1 MAMKKYIILFMVAIL
16 ASCSD
21 MQLAESI
28 ADVKESE
35 LVKENANGSA
45 EINALVERARWGDGQ
60 AYLQL
65 ADCYRDG
72 IGVKKN
78 FLGMLAMVEQAR
90 EHGAIHSE
98 KEYMTQIPDDNDIKR
113 FCNLMDKS
121 CSQLIEEEDS
131 IIAQLATSDN
141 PDVLAIYGALRVES
155 GDSIRGFEIIRD
167 ASERGSDFA
176 ALLNALPDWKVNIQP
191 DNMKLEQLAERIPL
205 VYKLLG
211 KLSLK
216 PDENGIIDERKVA
229 YYYMKADEHALLSR
243 REARWLL
250 AYHKDVSIPQLTE
263 SDVKRLE
270 AFIRFPNERVEIVAD
285 TVSVDS
291 IRKDN
296 NHINNNR

>member
-1 MAMKKYIILFMVAIL
+1 MAMKKCIILFMVAIL

-21 MQLAESI
+21 TQLAESI

-35 LVKENANGSA
+35 LVKENATSSA
-45 EINALVERARWGDGQ
+45 EIKALVERARWGDGL

-90 EHGAIHSE
+90 VHGAIHDE
-98 KEYMTQIPDDNDIKR
+98 MEYVTKIPEDNDIKR
-113 FCNLMDKS
+113 FCDLMNKS
-121 CSQLIEEEDS
+121 CSQLIEEKDS
-131 IIAQLATSDN
+131 VMVQLATIDS
-141 PDVLAIYGALRVES
+141 PDVLAMYGVLCVES

-176 ALLNALPDWKVNIQP
+176 ALLNALLDWKGNIQP
-191 DNMKLEQLAERIPL
+191 DKMKLEQLAERIPL
-205 VYKLLG
+205 AYKLLG

-216 PDENGIIDERKVA
+216 PDENGIVDERKVA
-229 YYYMKADEHALLSR
+229 YYYMKADEHALLSQ
-243 REARWLL
+243 REAKWLL
-250 AYHKDVSIPQLTE
+250 AYHKDVSIPELTD

-270 AFIRFPNERVEIVAD
+270 SFIRTPGERVEIVAD

-291 IRKDN
+291 IELDN
-296 NHINNNR
+296 Q

>member
-1 MAMKKYIILFMVAIL
+1 MAMKKCVILFMVAIL

-21 MQLAESI
+21 TQLAESI

-35 LVKENANGSA
+35 LVKEDANGSA
-45 EINALVERARWGDGQ
+45 VINALVERARWGDGQ

-72 IGVKKN
+72 IGVKKD
-78 FLGMLAMVEQAR
+78 FLGMMVMVEQAR
-90 EHGAIHSE
+90 AHGAIHDE
-98 KEYMTQIPDDNDIKR
+98 KEYMAQIPDDNDIKR
-113 FCNLMDKS
+113 FCNLIDKS
-121 CSQLIEEEDS
+121 SDQLREGKDS
-131 IIAQLATSDN
+131 IMAQLATIDS
-141 PDVLAIYGALRVES
+141 PDAHALFGVLCVES

-176 ALLNALPDWKVNIQP
+176 ALLNALPDWKGNIQP
-191 DNMKLEQLAERIPL
+191 DKVKLEQLAERIPL
-205 VYKLLG
+205 AYNLLG
-211 KLSLK
+211 KLSMK

-250 AYHKDVSIPQLTE
+250 ACHKDVGIPQLTE

-270 AFIRFPNERVEIVAD
+270 AFISFPNERLEIVAD

-291 IRKDN
+291 IE
-296 NHINNNR
+296 

>member
-1 MAMKKYIILFMVAIL
+1 MAMKKCIILFMAAIL

-21 MQLAESI
+21 TQLAESI

-45 EINALVERARWGDGQ
+45 EIKALVERARWGDGL

-90 EHGAIHSE
+90 VHGAIHDE
-98 KEYMTQIPDDNDIKR
+98 MEYVTKIPEDNDIKR
-113 FCNLMDKS
+113 FCDLMNKS
-121 CSQLIEEEDS
+121 CSQLIEEKDS
-131 IIAQLATSDN
+131 VMVQLATIDS
-141 PDVLAIYGALRVES
+141 PDVLAMYGVLCVES

-176 ALLNALPDWKVNIQP
+176 ALLNALLDWKGNIQP
-191 DNMKLEQLAERIPL
+191 DKMKLEQLAERIPL
-205 VYKLLG
+205 AYKLLG

-216 PDENGIIDERKVA
+216 PDENGIVDERKVA
-229 YYYMKADEHALLSR
+229 YYYMKADEHALLSL
-243 REARWLL
+243 REAKWLL
-250 AYHKDVSIPQLTE
+250 AYHKDVSIPELTD

-270 AFIRFPNERVEIVAD
+270 SFIRTPGERVEIVAD

-291 IRKDN
+291 IELDN
-296 NHINNNR
+296 Q

>member
-1 MAMKKYIILFMVAIL
+1 MVAIL

-21 MQLAESI
+21 TQLAESI
-28 ADVKESE
+28 TDVKESE
-35 LVKENANGSA
+35 LVKENATGSA
-45 EINALVERARWGDGQ
+45 EIKALVERARWGDGQ

-90 EHGAIHSE
+90 VHGAIHDE
-98 KEYMTQIPDDNDIKR
+98 MEYVTKIPEDNDIKR
-113 FCNLMDKS
+113 FCDLMDKS
-121 CSQLIEEEDS
+121 CSQLIEEKDS
-131 IIAQLATSDN
+131 VMVQLATIDS
-141 PDVLAIYGALRVES
+141 PDVLAMYGVLCVES

-176 ALLNALPDWKVNIQP
+176 ALLNALLDWKGNIQP
-191 DNMKLEQLAERIPL
+191 DKMKLEQLAERIPL
-205 VYKLLG
+205 AYKLLG

-216 PDENGIIDERKVA
+216 PDENGIVDERKVA
-229 YYYMKADEHALLSR
+229 YYYMKADEHALLSQ
-243 REARWLL
+243 RESKWLL
-250 AYHKDVSIPQLTE
+250 AYHKDVSIPELTD

-270 AFIRFPNERVEIVAD
+270 SFICTPGERVEIVAD

-291 IRKDN
+291 IELDN
-296 NHINNNR
+296 Q

>member
-1 MAMKKYIILFMVAIL
+1 MAMKKCIILFMVAIL

-21 MQLAESI
+21 TQLAESI

-35 LVKENANGSA
+35 LVKENATGRA
-45 EINALVERARWGDGQ
+45 EIKALVERARWGDGQ

-90 EHGAIHSE
+90 VHGAIHDE
-98 KEYMTQIPDDNDIKR
+98 MEYVTKIPEDNDIKR
-113 FCNLMDKS
+113 FCDLMNKS
-121 CSQLIEEEDS
+121 CSQLIEEKDS
-131 IIAQLATSDN
+131 VMVQLATIDS
-141 PDVLAIYGALRVES
+141 PDVLAMYGVLCVES
-155 GDSIRGFEIIRD
+155 GDSIRGFEIIKD

-176 ALLNALPDWKVNIQP
+176 ALLNALLDWKGNIQP
-191 DNMKLEQLAERIPL
+191 DKMKLEQLAERIPL
-205 VYKLLG
+205 AYKLLG

-216 PDENGIIDERKVA
+216 PDENGIVDERKVA
-229 YYYMKADEHALLSR
+229 YYYMKADEHALLSQ
-243 REARWLL
+243 REAKWLL
-250 AYHKDVSIPQLTE
+250 AYHKDVSIPELTD

-270 AFIRFPNERVEIVAD
+270 SFIRTPGERVEIVAD

-291 IRKDN
+291 IELDN
-296 NHINNNR
+296 Q

>member
-1 MAMKKYIILFMVAIL
+1 MAMKKCIILFMAAIL

-21 MQLAESI
+21 MQLEESI

-72 IGVKKN
+72 IGVKKD
-78 FLGMLAMVEQAR
+78 FLGMMVMVEQAR
-90 EHGAIHSE
+90 AHGAIHDE
-98 KEYMTQIPDDNDIKR
+98 KEYMAQIPDDNDIKR
-113 FCNLMDKS
+113 FCNLIDKS
-121 CSQLIEEEDS
+121 SDQLREGKDS
-131 IIAQLATSDN
+131 IMAQLATIDS
-141 PDVLAIYGALRVES
+141 PDAHALFGVLCVES

-176 ALLNALPDWKVNIQP
+176 ALLNALPDWKGNIQP
-191 DNMKLEQLAERIPL
+191 DKMKLEQLAERIPL
-205 VYKLLG
+205 AYKLLG

-216 PDENGIIDERKVA
+216 PDENGIIDERKTA

-250 AYHKDVSIPQLTE
+250 AYHKDVGIPQLTE

-270 AFIRFPNERVEIVAD
+270 AFISFPNERLEIVAD
-285 TVSVDS
+285 TVSVDN
-291 IRKDN
+291 IE
-296 NHINNNR
+296 

>member
-1 MAMKKYIILFMVAIL
+1 MAMKKCIILFMVAIL

-21 MQLAESI
+21 TQLAESI

-45 EINALVERARWGDGQ
+45 EIKALVERARWGDGL

-90 EHGAIHSE
+90 VHGAIHDE
-98 KEYMTQIPDDNDIKR
+98 MEYVTKIPEDNDIKR
-113 FCNLMDKS
+113 FCDLMNKS
-121 CSQLIEEEDS
+121 CSQLIEEKDS
-131 IIAQLATSDN
+131 VMVQLATIDS
-141 PDVLAIYGALRVES
+141 PDVLAMYGVLCVES

-176 ALLNALPDWKVNIQP
+176 ALLNALLDWKGNIQP
-191 DNMKLEQLAERIPL
+191 DKMKLEQLAERIPL
-205 VYKLLG
+205 AYKLLG

-216 PDENGIIDERKVA
+216 PDENGIVDERKVA
-229 YYYMKADEHALLSR
+229 YYYMKADEHALLSQ
-243 REARWLL
+243 REAKWLL
-250 AYHKDVSIPQLTE
+250 AYHKDVSIPELTD

-270 AFIRFPNERVEIVAD
+270 LFICTPGERVEIVAD

-291 IRKDN
+291 IELDN
-296 NHINNNR
+296 Q

>member
-1 MAMKKYIILFMVAIL
+1 MAMKKCVILFMVAIL

-21 MQLAESI
+21 TQLAESI

-35 LVKENANGSA
+35 LVKEDANGSA
-45 EINALVERARWGDGQ
+45 VINALVERARWGDGQ

-72 IGVKKN
+72 IGVKKD
-78 FLGMLAMVEQAR
+78 FLGMMVMVEQAR
-90 EHGAIHSE
+90 AHGAIHDE
-98 KEYMTQIPDDNDIKR
+98 KEYMAQIPDDNDIKR
-113 FCNLMDKS
+113 FCNLINKS
-121 CSQLIEEEDS
+121 SDQLREGKDS
-131 IIAQLATSDN
+131 IMAQLATIDS
-141 PDVLAIYGALRVES
+141 PDAHALFGVLCVES

-167 ASERGSDFA
+167 ASERGSNFA
-176 ALLNALPDWKVNIQP
+176 ALLNALPDWKGNIQP
-191 DNMKLEQLAERIPL
+191 DKVKLEQLAERIPL
-205 VYKLLG
+205 AYNLLG

-216 PDENGIIDERKVA
+216 PDENGMIDERKVA

-250 AYHKDVSIPQLTE
+250 AYHKDVGIPQLTE

-291 IRKDN
+291 IE
-296 NHINNNR
+296 

>member
-1 MAMKKYIILFMVAIL
+1 MAMKKCIILFMVAIL

-21 MQLAESI
+21 TQLAESI

-35 LVKENANGSA
+35 LVKENATSSA
-45 EINALVERARWGDGQ
+45 EIKALVERARWGDGQ

-90 EHGAIHSE
+90 VHGAIHDE
-98 KEYMTQIPDDNDIKR
+98 MEYVTKIPEDNDIKR
-113 FCNLMDKS
+113 FCDLMNKS
-121 CSQLIEEEDS
+121 CSQLIEEKDS
-131 IIAQLATSDN
+131 VMVQLATIDS
-141 PDVLAIYGALRVES
+141 PDVLAMYGVLCVES

-176 ALLNALPDWKVNIQP
+176 ALLNALLDWKGNIQP
-191 DNMKLEQLAERIPL
+191 DKMKLEQLAERIPL
-205 VYKLLG
+205 AYKLLG

-216 PDENGIIDERKVA
+216 PDENGIVDERKVA
-229 YYYMKADEHALLSR
+229 YYYMKADEHALLSQ
-243 REARWLL
+243 REAKWLL
-250 AYHKDVSIPQLTE
+250 AYHKDVSIPELTD

-270 AFIRFPNERVEIVAD
+270 SFIRTPGERVEIVAD

-291 IRKDN
+291 IELDN
-296 NHINNNR
+296 Q

>member
-1 MAMKKYIILFMVAIL
+1 MAMKKCIILFMAAIL

-21 MQLAESI
+21 TQLAESI

-45 EINALVERARWGDGQ
+45 EIKALVERARWGDGL

-90 EHGAIHSE
+90 VHGAIHDE
-98 KEYMTQIPDDNDIKR
+98 MEYVTKIPEDNDIKR
-113 FCNLMDKS
+113 FCDLMNKS
-121 CSQLIEEEDS
+121 CSQLIEEKAS
-131 IIAQLATSDN
+131 VMVQLATIDS
-141 PDVLAIYGALRVES
+141 PDVLAMYGVLCVES

-176 ALLNALPDWKVNIQP
+176 ALLNALLDWKGNIQP
-191 DNMKLEQLAERIPL
+191 DKMKLEQLAERIPL
-205 VYKLLG
+205 AYKLLG

-216 PDENGIIDERKVA
+216 PDENGIVDERKVA
-229 YYYMKADEHALLSR
+229 YYYMKADEHALLSQ
-243 REARWLL
+243 REAKWLL
-250 AYHKDVSIPQLTE
+250 AYHKDVSIPELTD

-270 AFIRFPNERVEIVAD
+270 SFIRTPGERVEIVAD

-291 IRKDN
+291 IELDN
-296 NHINNNR
+296 Q

>member
-35 LVKENANGSA
+35 LVNENANGSA

-90 EHGAIHSE
+90 DHGVIHSE

-113 FCNLMDKS
+113 FFNLMDKS
-121 CSQLIEEEDS
+121 SSQLIEEKDS
-131 IIAQLATSDN
+131 IMAQLATIES
-141 PDVLAIYGALRVES
+141 PDAHALFGVLCVES
-155 GDSIRGFEIIRD
+155 GDSVRGFEIIRD

-176 ALLNALPDWKVNIQP
+176 ALLNALPDWKGNIQP
-191 DNMKLEQLAERIPL
+191 DKMKLEQLAERIPL
-205 VYKLLG
+205 AYNLLG

-243 REARWLL
+243 RGARWLL
-250 AYHKDVSIPQLTE
+250 AYHKDVGIPGLTE
-263 SDVKRLE
+263 SDVNRLE

>member
-1 MAMKKYIILFMVAIL
+1 MAMKKCIILFMVAIL

-21 MQLAESI
+21 TQLAESI
-28 ADVKESE
+28 ADVKESD

-90 EHGAIHSE
+90 VHGAIHDE
-98 KEYMTQIPDDNDIKR
+98 MEYVTKIPEDNDIKR
-113 FCNLMDKS
+113 FCDLMNKS
-121 CSQLIEEEDS
+121 CSQLIEEKDS
-131 IIAQLATSDN
+131 VMVQLATIDS
-141 PDVLAIYGALRVES
+141 PDVLAMYGVLCVES
-155 GDSIRGFEIIRD
+155 GDSIRGFEIIKD

-176 ALLNALPDWKVNIQP
+176 ALLNALLDWKGNIQP
-191 DNMKLEQLAERIPL
+191 DKMKLEKLAERIPL
-205 VYKLLG
+205 AYKLLG

-216 PDENGIIDERKVA
+216 PDENGIVDERKVA
-229 YYYMKADEHALLSR
+229 YYYMKADEHALLSQ
-243 REARWLL
+243 REAKWLL
-250 AYHKDVSIPQLTE
+250 AYHKDVSIPELTD

-270 AFIRFPNERVEIVAD
+270 SFIRTPGERVEIVAD

-291 IRKDN
+291 IELDN
-296 NHINNNR
+296 Q

>member
-1 MAMKKYIILFMVAIL
+1 MAMKKCIILFMVAIL

-21 MQLAESI
+21 TQLAESI

-35 LVKENANGSA
+35 LVKENATGSA
-45 EINALVERARWGDGQ
+45 EIKALVERARWGDGL

-90 EHGAIHSE
+90 VHGAIHDE
-98 KEYMTQIPDDNDIKR
+98 MEYVTKIPEDNDIKL
-113 FCNLMDKS
+113 FCDLMDKS
-121 CSQLIEEEDS
+121 CRQLIEEKDS
-131 IIAQLATSDN
+131 VMVQLATIDS
-141 PDVLAIYGALRVES
+141 PDVLAMYGVLCVES

-176 ALLNALPDWKVNIQP
+176 ALLNALLDWKGNIQP
-191 DNMKLEQLAERIPL
+191 DKMKLEQLAERIPL
-205 VYKLLG
+205 AYKLLG

-216 PDENGIIDERKVA
+216 PDENGIVDERKVA
-229 YYYMKADEHALLSR
+229 YYYMKADEHALLSQ
-243 REARWLL
+243 REAKWLL
-250 AYHKDVSIPQLTE
+250 AYHKDVSIPELTD

-270 AFIRFPNERVEIVAD
+270 SFICTPGERVEIVAD

-291 IRKDN
+291 IELDN
-296 NHINNNR
+296 Q

>member
-1 MAMKKYIILFMVAIL
+1 MAMKKCIILFMVAIL

-21 MQLAESI
+21 TQLAESI

-35 LVKENANGSA
+35 LVKENATGSA
-45 EINALVERARWGDGQ
+45 DIKALVERARWGDGL

-90 EHGAIHSE
+90 VHGAIHDE
-98 KEYMTQIPDDNDIKR
+98 MEYVTKIPEDNDIKR
-113 FCNLMDKS
+113 FCDLMDKS
-121 CSQLIEEEDS
+121 CSQLIEEKDS
-131 IIAQLATSDN
+131 VMVQLATIDS
-141 PDVLAIYGALRVES
+141 PDVLAMYGVLCVES
-155 GDSIRGFEIIRD
+155 GDSIRGFEIIKD

-176 ALLNALPDWKVNIQP
+176 ALLNALLDWKGNIQP
-191 DNMKLEQLAERIPL
+191 DKMKLEQLAERIPL
-205 VYKLLG
+205 AYKLLG

-216 PDENGIIDERKVA
+216 PDENGIVDERKVA

-250 AYHKDVSIPQLTE
+250 AYHKKDVGTPLLTE

-270 AFIRFPNERVEIVAD
+270 AFISFPNERLEIVAD

-291 IRKDN
+291 IE
-296 NHINNNR
+296 

>member
-1 MAMKKYIILFMVAIL
+1 MAIKKCIILFMAALL

-21 MQLAESI
+21 TQLSESI
-28 ADVKESE
+28 ADVKEAD

-72 IGVKKN
+72 IGVKKD
-78 FLGMLAMVEQAR
+78 FLGMMVMVEQAR
-90 EHGAIHSE
+90 AHGAIHDE

-121 CSQLIEEEDS
+121 SDQLREGNDS
-131 IIAQLATSDN
+131 IMAQLATIDS
-141 PDVLAIYGALRVES
+141 PDAHALFGVLCVEI

-176 ALLNALPDWKVNIQP
+176 ALLNALPDWKGNIQP
-191 DNMKLEQLAERIPL
+191 DKMKLEQLAERIPL
-205 VYKLLG
+205 AYKLLG

-216 PDENGIIDERKVA
+216 PDENGMIDERKVA

-250 AYHKDVSIPQLTE
+250 AYHKDVGIPGLTD

-270 AFIRFPNERVEIVAD
+270 AFIRFPNEIVEIIAD

-291 IRKDN
+291 IE
-296 NHINNNR
+296 

>member
-1 MAMKKYIILFMVAIL
+1 MAMKKCIILFMVAIL

-21 MQLAESI
+21 TQLAESI

-45 EINALVERARWGDGQ
+45 EIKALVERARWGDGL

-90 EHGAIHSE
+90 VHGAIHDE
-98 KEYMTQIPDDNDIKR
+98 MEYVTKIPEDNDIKR
-113 FCNLMDKS
+113 FCDLMDKS
-121 CSQLIEEEDS
+121 CSQLIEEKDS
-131 IIAQLATSDN
+131 VMVQLATIDS
-141 PDVLAIYGALRVES
+141 PDVLAMYGVLCVES

-176 ALLNALPDWKVNIQP
+176 ALLNALLDWKGNIQP
-191 DNMKLEQLAERIPL
+191 DKMKLEQLAERIPL
-205 VYKLLG
+205 AYKLLG

-216 PDENGIIDERKVA
+216 PDENGIVDERKVA
-229 YYYMKADEHALLSR
+229 YYYMKADEHALLSQ
-243 REARWLL
+243 REAKWLL
-250 AYHKDVSIPQLTE
+250 AYHKDVSIPELTD

-270 AFIRFPNERVEIVAD
+270 SFIRTPGERVETVAD

-291 IRKDN
+291 IELDN
-296 NHINNNR
+296 Q

>member
-1 MAMKKYIILFMVAIL
+1 MAMKKCIILFMVAIL

-21 MQLAESI
+21 TQLAESI

-45 EINALVERARWGDGQ
+45 EIMALVERARWGDGQ

-90 EHGAIHSE
+90 VHGAIHDE
-98 KEYMTQIPDDNDIKR
+98 MEYVTKIPEDNDIKR
-113 FCNLMDKS
+113 FCDLMDKS
-121 CSQLIEEEDS
+121 CSQLIEEKDS
-131 IIAQLATSDN
+131 VMVQLATIDS
-141 PDVLAIYGALRVES
+141 PDVLAMYGVLCVES

-176 ALLNALPDWKVNIQP
+176 ALLNALLDWKGNIQP
-191 DNMKLEQLAERIPL
+191 DKMKLEQLAERIPL
-205 VYKLLG
+205 AYKLLG

-216 PDENGIIDERKVA
+216 PDENGIVDERKVA
-229 YYYMKADEHALLSR
+229 YYYMKADEHALLSQ
-243 REARWLL
+243 REAKWLL
-250 AYHKDVSIPQLTE
+250 AYHKDVSIPELTD

-270 AFIRFPNERVEIVAD
+270 SFIRTPGERVEIVAD

-291 IRKDN
+291 IELDN
-296 NHINNNR
+296 Q

>member
-1 MAMKKYIILFMVAIL
+1 MVAIL

-21 MQLAESI
+21 TQLAESI

-35 LVKENANGSA
+35 LVKENATGSA
-45 EINALVERARWGDGQ
+45 EIKALVERARWGDGQ

-90 EHGAIHSE
+90 VHGAIHDE
-98 KEYMTQIPDDNDIKR
+98 MEYVTKIPEDNDIKR
-113 FCNLMDKS
+113 FCDPMDKS
-121 CSQLIEEEDS
+121 CSQLIEEKDS
-131 IIAQLATSDN
+131 VMVQLATIDS
-141 PDVLAIYGALRVES
+141 PDVLAMYGVLCVES

-176 ALLNALPDWKVNIQP
+176 ALLNALLDWKGNIQP
-191 DNMKLEQLAERIPL
+191 DKMKLEQLAERIPL
-205 VYKLLG
+205 AYKLLG

-216 PDENGIIDERKVA
+216 PDENGIVDERKVA
-229 YYYMKADEHALLSR
+229 YYYMKADEHALLSQ
-243 REARWLL
+243 REAKWLL
-250 AYHKDVSIPQLTE
+250 AYHKDVSIPELTD

-270 AFIRFPNERVEIVAD
+270 SFICTPGERVEIVAD

-291 IRKDN
+291 IELDN
-296 NHINNNR
+296 Q

>member
-1 MAMKKYIILFMVAIL
+1 MAMKKCIILFMAAIL

-21 MQLAESI
+21 TQLAESI

-45 EINALVERARWGDGQ
+45 EIKALVERARWGDGL

-65 ADCYRDG
+65 ADCYRDC

-90 EHGAIHSE
+90 VHGAIHDE
-98 KEYMTQIPDDNDIKR
+98 MEYVTKIPEDNDIKR
-113 FCNLMDKS
+113 FCDLMNKS
-121 CSQLIEEEDS
+121 CSQLIEEKDS
-131 IIAQLATSDN
+131 VMVQLATINS
-141 PDVLAIYGALRVES
+141 PDVLAMYGVLCVES

-176 ALLNALPDWKVNIQP
+176 ALLNALLDWKGNIQP
-191 DNMKLEQLAERIPL
+191 DKMKLEQLAERIPL
-205 VYKLLG
+205 AYKLLG

-216 PDENGIIDERKVA
+216 PDENGIVDERKVA
-229 YYYMKADEHALLSR
+229 YYYMKADEHALLSQ
-243 REARWLL
+243 REAKWLL
-250 AYHKDVSIPQLTE
+250 AYHKDVSIPELTD

-270 AFIRFPNERVEIVAD
+270 SFIRTPGERVEIVAD

-291 IRKDN
+291 IELDN
-296 NHINNNR
+296 Q

>member
-1 MAMKKYIILFMVAIL
+1 MAMKKCIILFMAAIL

-21 MQLAESI
+21 TQLAESI

-45 EINALVERARWGDGQ
+45 EIKALVERARWGDGQ

-90 EHGAIHSE
+90 VHGAIHDE
-98 KEYMTQIPDDNDIKR
+98 MEYVTKIPEDNDIKR
-113 FCNLMDKS
+113 FCDLMDKS
-121 CSQLIEEEDS
+121 CSQLIEEKDS
-131 IIAQLATSDN
+131 VMVQLATIDS
-141 PDVLAIYGALRVES
+141 PDVLAMYGVLCVES

-176 ALLNALPDWKVNIQP
+176 ALLNALLDWKGNIQP
-191 DNMKLEQLAERIPL
+191 DKMKLEQLAERIPL
-205 VYKLLG
+205 AYKLLG

-216 PDENGIIDERKVA
+216 PDENGIVDERKVA
-229 YYYMKADEHALLSR
+229 YYYMKADEHALLSQ
-243 REARWLL
+243 REAKWLL
-250 AYHKDVSIPQLTE
+250 AYHKDVSIPELTD

-270 AFIRFPNERVEIVAD
+270 SFIRTPGERVEIVAD

-291 IRKDN
+291 IELDN
-296 NHINNNR
+296 Q

>member
-1 MAMKKYIILFMVAIL
+1 MAMKKCIILFMAAIL

-21 MQLAESI
+21 TQLAESI

-35 LVKENANGSA
+35 LVKENATGSA
-45 EINALVERARWGDGQ
+45 DIKALVERARWGDGQ

-90 EHGAIHSE
+90 VHGAIHDE
-98 KEYMTQIPDDNDIKR
+98 MEYVTKIPEDNDIKR
-113 FCNLMDKS
+113 FCDLMNKS
-121 CSQLIEEEDS
+121 CSQLIEEKDS
-131 IIAQLATSDN
+131 VMVQLATIDS
-141 PDVLAIYGALRVES
+141 PDVLAMYGVLCVES

-176 ALLNALPDWKVNIQP
+176 ALLNALLDWKGNIQP
-191 DNMKLEQLAERIPL
+191 DKMKLEQLAERIPL
-205 VYKLLG
+205 AYKLLG

-216 PDENGIIDERKVA
+216 PDENGIVDERKVA
-229 YYYMKADEHALLSR
+229 YYYMKADEHALLSQ
-243 REARWLL
+243 REAKWLL
-250 AYHKDVSIPQLTE
+250 AYHKDVSIPELTD

-270 AFIRFPNERVEIVAD
+270 SFIRTPGERVEIVAD

-291 IRKDN
+291 IELDN
-296 NHINNNR
+296 Q

>member
-1 MAMKKYIILFMVAIL
+1 MAMKKCIILFMVAIL

-21 MQLAESI
+21 TQLAESI

-45 EINALVERARWGDGQ
+45 EIKALVERARWGDGL

-90 EHGAIHSE
+90 VHGAIHDE
-98 KEYMTQIPDDNDIKR
+98 MEYVTKIPEDNDIKR
-113 FCNLMDKS
+113 FCDLMNKS
-121 CSQLIEEEDS
+121 CSQLIEEKDS
-131 IIAQLATSDN
+131 VMVQLATIDS
-141 PDVLAIYGALRVES
+141 PDVLAMYGVLCVES

-176 ALLNALPDWKVNIQP
+176 ALLNVLLDWKGNIQP
-191 DNMKLEQLAERIPL
+191 DKMKLEQLAERIPL
-205 VYKLLG
+205 AYKLLG

-216 PDENGIIDERKVA
+216 PDENGIVDERKVA
-229 YYYMKADEHALLSR
+229 YYYMKADEHALLSQ
-243 REARWLL
+243 REAKWLL
-250 AYHKDVSIPQLTE
+250 AYHKDVSIPELTD

-270 AFIRFPNERVEIVAD
+270 SFIRTPGERVEIVAD

-291 IRKDN
+291 IELDN
-296 NHINNNR
+296 Q

>member
-1 MAMKKYIILFMVAIL
+1 MAMKKCIILFMVAIL

-21 MQLAESI
+21 TQLAESI

-78 FLGMLAMVEQAR
+78 FLGMLAMGEQAR
-90 EHGAIHSE
+90 VHGAIHDE
-98 KEYMTQIPDDNDIKR
+98 MEYVTKIPEDNDIKR

-176 ALLNALPDWKVNIQP
+176 ALLNALLDWKGNIQP
-191 DNMKLEQLAERIPL
+191 DKMKLEQLAERIPL
-205 VYKLLG
+205 AYKLLG

-216 PDENGIIDERKVA
+216 PDENGIVDERKVA
-229 YYYMKADEHALLSR
+229 YYYMKADEHALLSQ
-243 REARWLL
+243 REAKWLL
-250 AYHKDVSIPQLTE
+250 AYHKDVSIPELTD

-270 AFIRFPNERVEIVAD
+270 SFIRTPGERVEIVAD

-291 IRKDN
+291 IELDN
-296 NHINNNR
+296 Q

>member
-1 MAMKKYIILFMVAIL
+1 MTMKKYIILFMVAIL

-78 FLGMLAMVEQAR
+78 FLGMLAMLEQAR
-90 EHGAIHSE
+90 DHGAIRSE
-98 KEYMTQIPDDNDIKR
+98 NEYMTQIPDDNDIKR
-113 FCNLMDKS
+113 FFNLMDKS
-121 CSQLIEEEDS
+121 SSQLIEEKDS
-131 IIAQLATSDN
+131 IMTQLATIES
-141 PDVLAIYGALRVES
+141 PDAHALFGVLCVES

-176 ALLNALPDWKVNIQP
+176 ALLNALPDWKGNIQP
-191 DNMKLEQLAERIPL
+191 DKMKLEQLAERIPL
-205 VYKLLG
+205 AYNLLG

-243 REARWLL
+243 RGARWLL
-250 AYHKDVSIPQLTE
+250 AYHKDVGIPGLTE
-263 SDVKRLE
+263 SDVNRLE

>member
-1 MAMKKYIILFMVAIL
+1 MAMKKDIILFMVAIL

-72 IGVKKN
+72 IGVKKD
-78 FLGMLAMVEQAR
+78 FLGMMVMVEQAR
-90 EHGAIHSE
+90 AHGAIHDE
-98 KEYMTQIPDDNDIKR
+98 KEYMAQIPDDNDIKR
-113 FCNLMDKS
+113 FCNLIDKS
-121 CSQLIEEEDS
+121 SDQLREGKDS
-131 IIAQLATSDN
+131 IMAQLATIDS
-141 PDVLAIYGALRVES
+141 PDAHALFGVLCVES

-176 ALLNALPDWKVNIQP
+176 ALLNALPDWKGNIQP
-191 DNMKLEQLAERIPL
+191 DKVKLEQLAERIPL
-205 VYKLLG
+205 AYNLLG

-216 PDENGIIDERKVA
+216 PDENGMIDERKVA

-250 AYHKDVSIPQLTE
+250 AYHQDVGIPQLTE

-291 IRKDN
+291 IE
-296 NHINNNR
+296 

>member
-1 MAMKKYIILFMVAIL
+1 MAIKKCIILFMAALL

-21 MQLAESI
+21 TQLSESI
-28 ADVKESE
+28 ADVKEAD

-72 IGVKKN
+72 IGVKKD
-78 FLGMLAMVEQAR
+78 FLGMMVMVEQAR
-90 EHGAIHSE
+90 AHGAIHDE

-121 CSQLIEEEDS
+121 SDQLREGNDS
-131 IIAQLATSDN
+131 IMAQLTTIDS
-141 PDVLAIYGALRVES
+141 PDAHALFGVLCVEI

-176 ALLNALPDWKVNIQP
+176 ALLNALPDWKGNIQP
-191 DNMKLEQLAERIPL
+191 DKMKLEQLAERIPL
-205 VYKLLG
+205 AYKLLG

-216 PDENGIIDERKVA
+216 PDENGMIDERKVA

-250 AYHKDVSIPQLTE
+250 AYHKDVGIPGLTD

-270 AFIRFPNERVEIVAD
+270 AFIRFPNEIVEIIAD

-291 IRKDN
+291 IE
-296 NHINNNR
+296 

>member
-1 MAMKKYIILFMVAIL
+1 MAMKKCIILFMVAIL

-21 MQLAESI
+21 TQLAESI

-35 LVKENANGSA
+35 LVKENATGSA
-45 EINALVERARWGDGQ
+45 EIKALVERARWGDGQ

-90 EHGAIHSE
+90 VHGAIHDE
-98 KEYMTQIPDDNDIKR
+98 MEYVTKIPEDNDIKR
-113 FCNLMDKS
+113 FCDLMDKS
-121 CSQLIEEEDS
+121 CSQLIEEKDS
-131 IIAQLATSDN
+131 VMVQLATIDS
-141 PDVLAIYGALRVES
+141 PDVLAMYGVLCVES

-176 ALLNALPDWKVNIQP
+176 ALLNALLDWKGNIQP
-191 DNMKLEQLAERIPL
+191 DKMKLEQLAERIPL
-205 VYKLLG
+205 AYKLLG
-211 KLSLK
+211 KISLK
-216 PDENGIIDERKVA
+216 PDENGIVDERKVA
-229 YYYMKADEHALLSR
+229 YYYMKADEHALLSQ
-243 REARWLL
+243 REAKWLL
-250 AYHKDVSIPQLTE
+250 AYHKDVSIPELTD

-270 AFIRFPNERVEIVAD
+270 SFICTPGERVEIVAD

-291 IRKDN
+291 IELDN
-296 NHINNNR
+296 Q

>member
-1 MAMKKYIILFMVAIL
+1 MTMKKCIILFMVAIL

-21 MQLAESI
+21 TQLAESI

-35 LVKENANGSA
+35 LVKENATGSA
-45 EINALVERARWGDGQ
+45 EIKALVERARWGDGQ

-90 EHGAIHSE
+90 VHGAIHDE
-98 KEYMTQIPDDNDIKR
+98 MEYVTKIPEDNDIKR
-113 FCNLMDKS
+113 FCDLMDKS
-121 CSQLIEEEDS
+121 CSQLIEEKDS
-131 IIAQLATSDN
+131 VMVQLATIDS
-141 PDVLAIYGALRVES
+141 PDVLAMYGVLCVES

-176 ALLNALPDWKVNIQP
+176 ALLNALLDWKGNIQP
-191 DNMKLEQLAERIPL
+191 DKMKLEQLAERIPL
-205 VYKLLG
+205 AYKLLG

-216 PDENGIIDERKVA
+216 PDENGIVDERKVA
-229 YYYMKADEHALLSR
+229 YYYMKADEHALLSQ
-243 REARWLL
+243 REAKWLL
-250 AYHKDVSIPQLTE
+250 AYHKDVSIPELTD

-270 AFIRFPNERVEIVAD
+270 LFICTPGERVEIVAD

-291 IRKDN
+291 IELDN
-296 NHINNNR
+296 Q

>member
-1 MAMKKYIILFMVAIL
+1 MAMKKCVILFMVAIL

-21 MQLAESI
+21 TQLAESI

-35 LVKENANGSA
+35 LVKEDANGSA
-45 EINALVERARWGDGQ
+45 VINALVERARWGDGQ

-72 IGVKKN
+72 IGVKKD
-78 FLGMLAMVEQAR
+78 FLGMMVMVEQAR
-90 EHGAIHSE
+90 AHGAIHDE
-98 KEYMTQIPDDNDIKR
+98 KEYMAQIPDDNDIKR
-113 FCNLMDKS
+113 FCNLIDKS
-121 CSQLIEEEDS
+121 SDQLREGKDS
-131 IIAQLATSDN
+131 IMAQLATIDS
-141 PDVLAIYGALRVES
+141 PDAHALFGVLCVES

-176 ALLNALPDWKVNIQP
+176 ALLNALPDWKGNIQP
-191 DNMKLEQLAERIPL
+191 DKVKLEQLAERIPL
-205 VYKLLG
+205 AYNLLG

-216 PDENGIIDERKVA
+216 PDENGMIDERKVA
-229 YYYMKADEHALLSR
+229 YYYMKADEHALLSQ

-250 AYHKDVSIPQLTE
+250 AYHKDVGIPQLTE

>member
-1 MAMKKYIILFMVAIL
+1 MAMKKCIILFMAAIL

-21 MQLAESI
+21 TQLAESI

-45 EINALVERARWGDGQ
+45 EIKALVERARWGDGL

-90 EHGAIHSE
+90 VHGAIHDE
-98 KEYMTQIPDDNDIKR
+98 MEYVTKIPEDNDIKR
-113 FCNLMDKS
+113 FCDLMDKS
-121 CSQLIEEEDS
+121 CSQLIEEKDS
-131 IIAQLATSDN
+131 VMVQLATINS
-141 PDVLAIYGALRVES
+141 PDVLAMYGVLCVES

-176 ALLNALPDWKVNIQP
+176 ALLNALLDWKGNIQP
-191 DNMKLEQLAERIPL
+191 DKMKLEQLAERIPL
-205 VYKLLG
+205 AYKLLG

-216 PDENGIIDERKVA
+216 PDENGIVDERKVA
-229 YYYMKADEHALLSR
+229 YYYMKADEHALLSQ
-243 REARWLL
+243 REAKWLL
-250 AYHKDVSIPQLTE
+250 AYHKDVSIPELTD

-270 AFIRFPNERVEIVAD
+270 SFIRTPGERVEIVAD

-291 IRKDN
+291 IELDN
-296 NHINNNR
+296 Q

>member
-1 MAMKKYIILFMVAIL
+1 MAMKKCIILFMAALL

-21 MQLAESI
+21 TQLSESI
-28 ADVKESE
+28 ADVKEAD

-72 IGVKKN
+72 IGVKKD
-78 FLGMLAMVEQAR
+78 FLGMMVMVEQAR
-90 EHGAIHSE
+90 AHGAIHDE

-121 CSQLIEEEDS
+121 SDQLREGNDS
-131 IIAQLATSDN
+131 IMAQLATIDS
-141 PDVLAIYGALRVES
+141 PDAHALFGVLCVEI

-176 ALLNALPDWKVNIQP
+176 ALLNVLPDWKGNIQP
-191 DNMKLEQLAERIPL
+191 DKMKLEQLAERIPL
-205 VYKLLG
+205 AYKLLG

-216 PDENGIIDERKVA
+216 PDENGMIDERKVA

-250 AYHKDVSIPQLTE
+250 AYHKDVGIPGLTD

-270 AFIRFPNERVEIVAD
+270 AFIRFPNEIVEIIAD
-285 TVSVDS
+285 TVSVNS
-291 IRKDN
+291 IE
-296 NHINNNR
+296 

>member
-1 MAMKKYIILFMVAIL
+1 MAMKKCVILFMVAIL

-21 MQLAESI
+21 TQLAESI

-90 EHGAIHSE
+90 VHGAIHDE
-98 KEYMTQIPDDNDIKR
+98 MEYVTKIPEDNDIKR
-113 FCNLMDKS
+113 FCDLMDKS
-121 CSQLIEEEDS
+121 CSQLIEEKDS
-131 IIAQLATSDN
+131 VMVQLATIDS
-141 PDVLAIYGALRVES
+141 PDVLAMYGVLCVES

-176 ALLNALPDWKVNIQP
+176 ALLNALLDWKGNIQP
-191 DNMKLEQLAERIPL
+191 DKMKLEQLAERIPL
-205 VYKLLG
+205 AYKLLG

-216 PDENGIIDERKVA
+216 PDENGIVDERKVA
-229 YYYMKADEHALLSR
+229 YYYMKADEHALLSQ
-243 REARWLL
+243 REAKWLL
-250 AYHKDVSIPQLTE
+250 AYHKDVSIPELTD

-270 AFIRFPNERVEIVAD
+270 SFICTPGERVEIVAD
-285 TVSVDS
+285 TMSVDS
-291 IRKDN
+291 IELDN
-296 NHINNNR
+296 Q

>member
-1 MAMKKYIILFMVAIL
+1 MAMKKCIILFMVAIL

-21 MQLAESI
+21 TQLAESI

-90 EHGAIHSE
+90 VHGAIHDE
-98 KEYMTQIPDDNDIKR
+98 MEYVTKIPEDNDIKR
-113 FCNLMDKS
+113 FCDLMNKS
-121 CSQLIEEEDS
+121 CSQLIEEKDS
-131 IIAQLATSDN
+131 VMVQLATIDS
-141 PDVLAIYGALRVES
+141 PDVLAMYGVLCVES
-155 GDSIRGFEIIRD
+155 GDSIRGFEIIKD

-176 ALLNALPDWKVNIQP
+176 ALLNALLDWKGNIQP
-191 DNMKLEQLAERIPL
+191 DKMKLEQLAERIPL
-205 VYKLLG
+205 AYKLLG

-216 PDENGIIDERKVA
+216 PDENGIVDERKVA
-229 YYYMKADEHALLSR
+229 YYYMKADEHALLSQ
-243 REARWLL
+243 REAKWLL
-250 AYHKDVSIPQLTE
+250 AYHKDVSIPELTD

-270 AFIRFPNERVEIVAD
+270 SFIRTPGERVEIVAD

-291 IRKDN
+291 IELDN
-296 NHINNNR
+296 Q

>member
-1 MAMKKYIILFMVAIL
+1 MAMKKCIILFMVAIL

-21 MQLAESI
+21 TQLAESI
-28 ADVKESE
+28 ADVKESD
-35 LVKENANGSA
+35 LVKENATGSA
-45 EINALVERARWGDGQ
+45 EIKALVERARWGDGQ

-90 EHGAIHSE
+90 VHGAIHDE
-98 KEYMTQIPDDNDIKR
+98 MEYVTKIPEDNDIKR
-113 FCNLMDKS
+113 FCDLMNKS
-121 CSQLIEEEDS
+121 CSQLIEEKDS
-131 IIAQLATSDN
+131 VMVQLATIDS
-141 PDVLAIYGALRVES
+141 PDVLAMYGVLCVES

-176 ALLNALPDWKVNIQP
+176 ALLNALLDWKGNIQP
-191 DNMKLEQLAERIPL
+191 DKMKLEQLAERIPL
-205 VYKLLG
+205 AYKLLG

-216 PDENGIIDERKVA
+216 PDENGIVDERKVA
-229 YYYMKADEHALLSR
+229 YYYMKADEHALLSQ
-243 REARWLL
+243 REAKWLL
-250 AYHKDVSIPQLTE
+250 AYHKDVSIPELTD

-270 AFIRFPNERVEIVAD
+270 SFIRTPGERVEIVAD

-291 IRKDN
+291 IELDN
-296 NHINNNR
+296 Q

>member
-1 MAMKKYIILFMVAIL
+1 MAMKKCIILFMAAIL

-21 MQLAESI
+21 TQLAESI

-45 EINALVERARWGDGQ
+45 EIKALVERARWGDGL

-65 ADCYRDG
+65 ADCYRDC

-90 EHGAIHSE
+90 VHGAIHDE
-98 KEYMTQIPDDNDIKR
+98 MEYVTKIPEDNDIKR
-113 FCNLMDKS
+113 FCDLMNKS
-121 CSQLIEEEDS
+121 CSQLIEEKDS
-131 IIAQLATSDN
+131 VMVQLATIDS
-141 PDVLAIYGALRVES
+141 PDVLAMYGVLCVES

-176 ALLNALPDWKVNIQP
+176 ALLNALLDWKGNIQP
-191 DNMKLEQLAERIPL
+191 DKMKLEQLAERIPL
-205 VYKLLG
+205 AYKLLG

-216 PDENGIIDERKVA
+216 PDENGIVDERKVA
-229 YYYMKADEHALLSR
+229 YYYMKADEHALLSQ
-243 REARWLL
+243 REAKWLL
-250 AYHKDVSIPQLTE
+250 AYHKDVSIPELTD

-270 AFIRFPNERVEIVAD
+270 SFIRTPGERVEIVAD

-291 IRKDN
+291 IELDN
-296 NHINNNR
+296 Q

>member
-1 MAMKKYIILFMVAIL
+1 MAMKKCIILFMAAIL

-21 MQLAESI
+21 TQLAESI

-35 LVKENANGSA
+35 LVKENATGSA
-45 EINALVERARWGDGQ
+45 DIKALVERARWGDGQ

-90 EHGAIHSE
+90 VHGAIHDE
-98 KEYMTQIPDDNDIKR
+98 MEYVTKIPEDNDIKR
-113 FCNLMDKS
+113 FCDLMNKS
-121 CSQLIEEEDS
+121 CSQLIEEKDS
-131 IIAQLATSDN
+131 VMVQLATIDS
-141 PDVLAIYGALRVES
+141 PDVLAMYGVLCVES

-176 ALLNALPDWKVNIQP
+176 ALLNALLDWKGNIQP
-191 DNMKLEQLAERIPL
+191 DKMKLEQLAERIPL
-205 VYKLLG
+205 AYKLLG

-216 PDENGIIDERKVA
+216 PDENGIVDERKVA
-229 YYYMKADEHALLSR
+229 YYYMKADEHALLSQ
-243 REARWLL
+243 REAKWLL
-250 AYHKDVSIPQLTE
+250 AYHKDVSIPELTD

-270 AFIRFPNERVEIVAD
+270 SFICTPGERVEIVAD

-291 IRKDN
+291 IELDN
-296 NHINNNR
+296 Q

>member
-1 MAMKKYIILFMVAIL
+1 MTMKECIILFMVAIL

-21 MQLAESI
+21 TQLAESI
-28 ADVKESE
+28 ADVKESD

-72 IGVKKN
+72 IGVKKD
-78 FLGMLAMVEQAR
+78 FLGMMAMVEQAR
-90 EHGAIHSE
+90 IHGAIHN
-98 KEYMTQIPDDNDIKR
+98 KMEYMKQIPDDNDIKH

-121 CSQLIEEEDS
+121 SDQLREEKDS
-131 IIAQLATSDN
+131 IMVQLATIDS
-141 PDVLAIYGALRVES
+141 PDAYAFFGVLCVES
-155 GDSIRGFEIIRD
+155 GDTIRGLEIIRD

-176 ALLNALPDWKVNIQP
+176 ALLNALLDRKGKIQL
-191 DNMKLEQLAERIPL
+191 DKMKLEQLAERIPL
-205 VYKLLG
+205 AYKLLG
-211 KLSLK
+211 KLSRK

-250 AYHKDVSIPQLTE
+250 AYHKKDVGTPLLTE

-270 AFIRFPNERVEIVAD
+270 AFISFPNERVEIVAD
-285 TVSVDS
+285 TVSVDN
-291 IRKDN
+291 IE
-296 NHINNNR
+296 

>member
-1 MAMKKYIILFMVAIL
+1 MAMKKCIILFMVAIL

-21 MQLAESI
+21 TQLAESI
-28 ADVKESE
+28 AEVKESE
-35 LVKENANGSA
+35 LVKEDVNGSA
-45 EINALVERARWGDGQ
+45 VINALVERARWGDGQ

-72 IGVKKN
+72 IGVKKD
-78 FLGMLAMVEQAR
+78 FLGMMVMVEQAR
-90 EHGAIHSE
+90 AHGAIHDE
-98 KEYMTQIPDDNDIKR
+98 KEYMAQIPDDNDIKR
-113 FCNLMDKS
+113 FCNLIDKS
-121 CSQLIEEEDS
+121 SDQLREGKDS
-131 IIAQLATSDN
+131 IMAQLATIDS
-141 PDVLAIYGALRVES
+141 PDAHALFGVLCVES

-176 ALLNALPDWKVNIQP
+176 ALLNALPDWKGNIQP
-191 DNMKLEQLAERIPL
+191 DKVKLEQLAERIPL
-205 VYKLLG
+205 AYNLLG

-216 PDENGIIDERKVA
+216 PDENGMIDERKVA
-229 YYYMKADEHALLSR
+229 YYYMKADEHALLSQ

-250 AYHKDVSIPQLTE
+250 AYHKDVGIPQLTE

-291 IRKDN
+291 IE
-296 NHINNNR
+296 